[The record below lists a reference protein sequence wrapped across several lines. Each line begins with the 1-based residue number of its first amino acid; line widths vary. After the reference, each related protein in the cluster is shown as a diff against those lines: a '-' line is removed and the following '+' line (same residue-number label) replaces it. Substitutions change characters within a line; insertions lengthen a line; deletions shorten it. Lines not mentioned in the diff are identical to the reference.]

1 VPTSSRIGGC
11 TFAEDPGQSCAHVL
25 PMWSAAVDPCVLAV
39 RVRNPPSDEMRLFD
53 AVMMGARILRG
64 RHAEHLL
71 IERGYHLFRFD
82 VIEGTTAAGPVSLR
96 FDIADD
102 DRLPA
107 QISVVSRFCSGPVP
121 APQHIRV
128 AHRLLA
134 LQAVDTRDAGAGLR
148 EIAEV
153 VLGPGAW
160 PGNGEHRKSLVRRM
174 IVAGDEMI
182 RAGPAGALVD
192 RPRGTWQL
200 HPL

>member
-1 VPTSSRIGGC
+1 
-11 TFAEDPGQSCAHVL
+11 
-25 PMWSAAVDPCVLAV
+25 
-39 RVRNPPSDEMRLFD
+39 MRLFD
-53 AVMMGARILRG
+53 AAMVDARVLRG

-71 IERGYHLFRFD
+71 IERGNHLFRFD

-102 DRLPA
+102 ARLPA
-107 QISVVSRFCSGPVP
+107 QISAISRFCRRPVS
-121 APQHIRV
+121 ADQHTRV

-134 LQAVDTRDAGAGLR
+134 LQAVDARDAGAGLR

-174 IVAGDEMI
+174 IVAGNQMI
-182 RAGPAGALVD
+182 RAGPASALVE
-192 RPRGTWQL
+192 RPQDAWQL